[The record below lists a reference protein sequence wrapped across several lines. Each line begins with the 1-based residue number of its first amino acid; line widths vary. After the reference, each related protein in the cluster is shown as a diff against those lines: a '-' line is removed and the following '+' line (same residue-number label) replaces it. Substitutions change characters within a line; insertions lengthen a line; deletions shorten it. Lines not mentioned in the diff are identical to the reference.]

1 MTVDLNM
8 MLDLRDLQ
16 VAMDVAKRAEM
27 GWFDVEFTMYGTCF
41 ERDGRR
47 YFRVSADAA
56 RIYDFIET
64 GAQKNSLPTNVLTL
78 TKTCPVPTGMRE
90 FISSDVKKLL
100 AKQLEAAYPQAFF
113 ALLAETAELAS
124 EDDALPLL
132 LAERDKVAGCFDE
145 QKLRRFQELVDFTY
159 NARKISPSHYQDLYA
174 WLARER
180 RSLEAYPISKD
191 IFEKTFYAIAYKND
205 DGALTYLDNAQK
217 ATVYAKKYALESQ
230 GRFVTPVFAQTYW
243 YNYTVR
249 LPQVHSRFLSALHD
263 TVNSDY
269 LALLEKIS
277 AHNDRLS
284 PGDFQERLDYAAQQ
298 FGELAAGTLGQY
310 GRRWG
315 IIR

>member
-1 MTVDLNM
+1 MTVDLDSM
-8 MLDLRDLQ
+8 MDMRDVQ
-16 VAMDVAKRAEM
+16 VALDVARRAEM
-27 GWFDVEFTMYGTCF
+27 GWFDVEFTMYGCAYG
-41 ERDGRR
+41 EDGKRF
-47 YFRVSADAA
+47 YRVSAFDEK
-56 RIYDFIET
+56 IYDFIE
-64 GAQKNSLPTNVLTL
+64 GSAKKDVFPTDLFVLTR
-78 TKTCPVPTGMRE
+78 KYPVPTGMRE
-90 FISSDVKKLL
+90 YIALDVKKELAAEMAEQFPSEFFVMLAQLAREAAEDRALPWLL
-100 AKQLEAAYPQAFF
+100 AQQEQV
-113 ALLAETAELAS
+113 S
-124 EDDALPLL
+124 
-132 LAERDKVAGCFDE
+132 GCFDL
-145 QKLRRFQELVDFTY
+145 KKMRRFQEIVDYAYTC
-159 NARKISPSHYQDLYA
+159 RKLRQESYA
-174 WLARER
+174 ELAAWIAEEKK
-180 RSLEAYPISKD
+180 SMEENVIAKD
-191 IFEKTFYAIAYKND
+191 IFEKTFYAIAYKNE

-249 LPQVHSRFLSALHD
+249 LPQIHSRFLSALHD

-284 PGDFQERLDYAAQQ
+284 PGDFQKRLDYAAQQ

>member
-41 ERDGRR
+41 ERCGKR

-64 GAQKNSLPTNVLTL
+64 SAQKALLPTNVLTL

-90 FISSDVKKLL
+90 FIASDVKKML
-100 AKQLEAAYPQAFF
+100 AKELEAAYSQDFF
-113 ALLAETAELAS
+113 RFLDETAQLAA
-124 EDDALPLL
+124 EDTAMPLL
-132 LAERDKVAGCFDE
+132 LAERDQVAGCFDE

-159 NARKISPSHYQDLYA
+159 NARKISPSHYQELHT

-180 RSLEAYPISKD
+180 RSMEAYPHSKD
-191 IFEKTFYAIAYKND
+191 IFEKTFYAIAYEKD
-205 DGALTYLDNAQK
+205 DGTLAYIDNAQK
-217 ATVYAKKYALESQ
+217 ATIYAKKYALESQ
-230 GRFVTPVFAQTYW
+230 GYFVTPLYAQTYW
-243 YNYTVR
+243 YNYTLR
-249 LPQVHSRFLSALHD
+249 LPQVHTQFLEHLY
-263 TVNSDY
+263 TEVNSGY
-269 LALLEKIS
+269 MTLLKTIS

-284 PGDFQERLDYAAQQ
+284 ASDFQSRLDYARQHYGA
-298 FGELAAGTLGQY
+298 LAEETMRQY
-310 GRRWG
+310 GHRWG
-315 IIR
+315 II